1 MNNVSEVD
9 SGSAIRWSGRTVLLG
24 VAMFIS
30 TVLTLQFLQPG
41 YSPQHQLMSELAMG
55 RFGSLMIVSFIGL
68 AVSFL
73 GILIS
78 VGIGGGSVGLQM
90 ALAATATSFLAA
102 GVFPLGSTLIL
113 HIASIALA
121 FILSVLAIYLYPTGA
136 GRFAPA
142 APKPVSWPIAGAV
155 AITVTLG
162 QYTLPMGITQRL
174 AAGFI
179 LGWLLVLGWRLAR
192 S

>member
-1 MNNVSEVD
+1 MKNVSEVD
-9 SGSAIRWSGRTVLLG
+9 SGCTIRWSGLAVLLG
-24 VAMFIS
+24 VAMFAA

-41 YSPQHQLMSELAMG
+41 YSPKHQLMSELAMG
-55 RFGSLMIVSFIGL
+55 RFGYLMIVSFIGL

-90 ALAATATSFLAA
+90 ALAATVASLLAA
-102 GVFPLGSTLIL
+102 GIFPLGSALTL

-121 FILSVLAIYLYPTGA
+121 FILSELAIYLYPTGA
-136 GRFAPA
+136 GKFAPA

-155 AITVTLG
+155 AITITLG
-162 QYTLPMGITQRL
+162 QSTLPMGVTQRL
-174 AAGFI
+174 AAGFP
-179 LGWLLVLGWRLAR
+179 LGWPLVVGWRLAR